1 MHGLAVAEVIGN
13 RDPRALSAAD
23 ISRLQDLLESA
34 RVRRILDAGY
44 PDAEIKAARAAN
56 HADLAAH
63 AAAVDDVKRFCG
75 VLVGSLG

>member
-23 ISRLQDLLESA
+23 LSRLTDLLESD
-34 RVRRILDAGY
+34 RVGRILDAGY
-44 PDAEIKAARAAN
+44 PDAEIRAARAAN

-63 AAAVDDVKRFCG
+63 RLAVDEVKRFCG
-75 VLVGSLG
+75 VLA

>member
-23 ISRLQDLLESA
+23 ISRLKDLLESD

-56 HADLAAH
+56 LADLAAH
-63 AAAVDDVKRFCG
+63 QLAVDEVKRFCG
-75 VLVGSLG
+75 VLG

>member
-13 RDPRALSAAD
+13 RNPRALSGAD
-23 ISRLQDLLESA
+23 LSRLKDLLESG

-56 HADLAAH
+56 RADLEAQAA
-63 AAAVDDVKRFCG
+63 DVEELKRFCG
-75 VLVGSLG
+75 LRA

>member
-23 ISRLQDLLESA
+23 LSRLKDLLESG

-44 PDAEIKAARAAN
+44 PDAEIVAARERNHQAIAAQRQT
-56 HADLAAH
+56 DRLAFQLA
-63 AAAVDDVKRFCG
+63 G
-75 VLVGSLG
+75 YPM

>member
-1 MHGLAVAEVIGN
+1 MHGIAVAEVIGN

-23 ISRLQDLLESA
+23 LSRLKDLLESG

-56 HADLAAH
+56 RADLAAH
-63 AAAVDDVKRFCG
+63 RLAVDEVMRFCG
-75 VLVGSLG
+75 V

>member
-23 ISRLQDLLESA
+23 LSRLKDLLESG

-56 HADLAAH
+56 RADLAAH
-63 AAAVDDVKRFCG
+63 RLAVDEGMSFCG
-75 VLVGSLG
+75 V

>member
-23 ISRLQDLLESA
+23 LSRLTDLLESD
-34 RVRRILDAGY
+34 RVGRILDAGY
-44 PDAEIKAARAAN
+44 PDAEIRAARAAN

-63 AAAVDDVKRFCG
+63 RLAVDEVKRFCG
-75 VLVGSLG
+75 VLG

>member
-1 MHGLAVAEVIGN
+1 MHGIAVAEVIGN

-23 ISRLQDLLESA
+23 LSRLEDLIKSD

-56 HADLAAH
+56 RADLVAH
-63 AAAVDDVKRFCG
+63 RLAVDEVKRFCG
-75 VLVGSLG
+75 VLG